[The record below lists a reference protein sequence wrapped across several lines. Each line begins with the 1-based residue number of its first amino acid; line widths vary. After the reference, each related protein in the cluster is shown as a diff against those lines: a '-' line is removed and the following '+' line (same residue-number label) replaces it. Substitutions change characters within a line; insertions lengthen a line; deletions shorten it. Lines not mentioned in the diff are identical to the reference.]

1 MRTIV
6 STLLAMSVLTGIAT
20 APASAASANEKRR
33 HYSSHQS
40 TPGDWYPHD
49 ASQLPFGSQRWW
61 DQKESE
67 GSAGR

>member
-1 MRTIV
+1 MRAIV
-6 STLLAMSVLTGIAT
+6 STLLAMSVLTGT
-20 APASAASANEKRR
+20 ASAAPAKEKRR

-40 TPGDWYPHD
+40 TQGDWYPHD